1 MDVAALDVNSFQF
14 FTIVAYFRQP
24 KNLYVLYSSLSL
36 SNSVE
41 TVGIVMK
48 TFGASVGHG

>member
-1 MDVAALDVNSFQF
+1 MDMATLDVNSFRL

-24 KNLYVLYSSLSL
+24 KNLYVLYSSPSP
-36 SNSVE
+36 SDSIE

-48 TFGASVGHG
+48 TFSASIGHG